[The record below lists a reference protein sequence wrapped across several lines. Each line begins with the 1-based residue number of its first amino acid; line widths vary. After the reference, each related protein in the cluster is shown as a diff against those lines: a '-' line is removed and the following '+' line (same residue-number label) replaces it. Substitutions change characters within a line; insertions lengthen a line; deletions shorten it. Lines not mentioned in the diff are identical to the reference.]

1 MMKCVVIGANGYIG
15 FQLTQYLVT
24 QHCDVVA
31 LVPSGFNYE
40 HVKKLPIQCIEF
52 SFDNL
57 HQVELFACKNADV
70 LYNMAWV
77 GVNANDRNN
86 TEVQSKNILYNM
98 RVVEFVANHSIK
110 KLIIPG
116 SAAQYACSQR
126 VIDGTGEFAPSDIY
140 AATKNAVYDY
150 LKLLCIQKQIGLI
163 WTLITSIYG
172 PGRDDNN
179 LISYAI
185 KSLLKGERPSFTG
198 LEQQWDYLY
207 IDDLMKALYL
217 LGLKGQCGVVYPIG
231 SGEHSQIREY
241 VEIIRDKINPA
252 LPMGIGDKPYKNKV
266 IDNQILDISALKND
280 TGFKADYTFEE
291 GIQIVIDDFK
301 KRGIE

>member
-1 MMKCVVIGANGYIG
+1 MKCVVIGANGYIG

-57 HQVELFACKNADV
+57 HLVEIFACKNADV

-86 TEVQSKNILYNM
+86 AEVQSLNILYNI
-98 RVVEFVANHSIK
+98 RVVEFVTNHSIK
-110 KLIIPG
+110 KLIVPG
-116 SAAQYACSQR
+116 SASQYACSQR
-126 VIDGTGEFAPSDIY
+126 VIDGTGEFAPSDVY
-140 AATKNAVYDY
+140 AAAKNAVYEY
-150 LKLLCIQKQIGLI
+150 LKALSEQRGVSMI

-185 KSLLKGERPSFTG
+185 KSLLNGERPSFTG

-207 IDDLMKALYL
+207 ISDLLKAFYL
-217 LGLKGQCGVVYPIG
+217 LGVNGKEGIVYPIG
-231 SGEHSQIREY
+231 SGKHRQMREY
-241 VEIIRDKINPA
+241 VEIIRDSINPS
-252 LPMGIGDKPYKNKV
+252 LPLGIGDKPYKSKV
-266 IDNQILDISALKND
+266 IDNQILDITSLEKD
-280 TGFKADYTFEE
+280 TGFKADYSFEE
-291 GIQIVIDDFK
+291 GIQTVIDDFRNRMK
-301 KRGIE
+301 A

>member
-1 MMKCVVIGANGYIG
+1 MKCVVIGANGYIG
-15 FQLTQYLVT
+15 FQLTQYLVA

-31 LVPSGFNYE
+31 LVPFGVDYE
-40 HVKKLPIQCIEF
+40 HVKKLSVQCIEF

-57 HQVELFACKNADV
+57 HQVKLLACKNADV
-70 LYNMAWV
+70 VYNMAWV
-77 GVNANDRNN
+77 GVNANDRNKA
-86 TEVQSKNILYNM
+86 EVQSLNILYNI
-98 RVVEFVANHSIK
+98 RVVEFLANHSIK
-110 KLIIPG
+110 KLIVPG

-150 LKLLCIQKQIGLI
+150 LKLLCTQKQIGLI

-185 KSLLKGERPSFTG
+185 KSLLNGERPSFTG

-217 LGLKGQCGVVYPIG
+217 LGLKGHGGLVYPIG
-231 SGEHSQIREY
+231 SGEHRQMREY
-241 VEIIRDKINPA
+241 VEIIRDSINPA
-252 LPMGIGDKPYKNKV
+252 FPLGIGDKPYKNKV
-266 IDNQILDISALKND
+266 IDNQILDVTALKND
-280 TGFKADYTFEE
+280 TGFKADYSFEE
-291 GIQIVIDDFK
+291 GIRIVIDDFR
-301 KRGIE
+301 KRVVE

>member
-1 MMKCVVIGANGYIG
+1 MIKCVVIGANGYIG
-15 FQLTQYLVT
+15 YQLTKYLLA
-24 QHCDVVA
+24 QHCEVVA

-40 HVKKLPIQCIEF
+40 HVKELPVQCIEF

-57 HQVELFACKNADV
+57 HQVELFACRNADV
-70 LYNMAWV
+70 VYNMVWV

-86 TEVQSKNILYNM
+86 AEVQSSNLLYNI

-110 KLIIPG
+110 KLIVPG
-116 SAAQYACSQR
+116 SASQYACSQR
-126 VIDGTGEFAPSDIY
+126 VIDGTGEFAPSDLY
-140 AATKNAVYDY
+140 AAAKNAVYEY
-150 LKLLCIQKQIGLI
+150 IKLLSAQKQIGLI

-172 PGRDDNN
+172 HGRDDNN

-185 KSLLKGERPSFTG
+185 KSLLKGEHPSFTG

-217 LGLKGQCGVVYPIG
+217 LGLKGHVGVVYPIG
-231 SGEHSQIREY
+231 SGEHRQMREY
-241 VEIIRDKINPA
+241 VEIIRDSINPA
-252 LPMGIGDKPYKNKV
+252 LPLGIGDKPYKNKV
-266 IDNQILDISALKND
+266 IDNQILNISVLKKD
-280 TGFKADYTFEE
+280 TGFMADYTFEE
-291 GIQIVIDDFK
+291 GIQIVIDEFK